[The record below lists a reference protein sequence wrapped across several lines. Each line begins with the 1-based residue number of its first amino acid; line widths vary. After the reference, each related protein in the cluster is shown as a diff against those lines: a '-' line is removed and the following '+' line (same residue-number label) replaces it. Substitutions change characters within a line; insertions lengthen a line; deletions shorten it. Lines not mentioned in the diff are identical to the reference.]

1 MTTATKTSATLP
13 NLNHPALARD
23 SVKTVILAS
32 MIGTAIEFFDFYAYG
47 TAAATYFPKVFF
59 PEVTTTIATLLS
71 LLTFGV
77 AFVARPL
84 GSFVFGH
91 FGDKVGRKKT
101 LVVSLLLMGGSTV
114 LIGLLPDY
122 NTLGLLAVILL
133 CVCRFIQGI
142 GLGGEWSGAVLVA
155 TENAPEDKRAL
166 YGAFPELGAP
176 LGFFLSNGL
185 FFLLESFLTPSQM
198 LAFGWRVP
206 FLASAVLVIVGF
218 WVRTKMQETPLF
230 RQAQAKQLT
239 SKSPLVLVFKKSWRQ
254 IIQGTLIVAV
264 TYTLF
269 YTLATWSLTYAITN
283 LGFSNR
289 EYLFLLMGAIIV
301 FALLIVYAS
310 KLADVFGR
318 RRVLLASSS
327 ALIVFSLLFPY
338 LLQGQRNFAGAVIFL
353 VVGFTLMGVAFGPV
367 GALLPELFKT
377 EVRYSGAGI
386 AYNLAAIVGAAF
398 TPTIATWLAANWGI
412 KFVGLYLG
420 IMAVACLVS
429 LLTVKETK
437 DVDFSE

>member
-1 MTTATKTSATLP
+1 MDTLTKGNSDTQNLDTYNMT
-13 NLNHPALARD
+13 RD

-59 PEVTTTIATLLS
+59 PEVTPTIATLLS

-84 GSFVFGH
+84 GSFIFGH
-91 FGDKVGRKKT
+91 FGDKIGRKKT
-101 LVVSLLLMGGSTV
+101 LVVSLLLMGVSTV

-122 NTLGLLAVILL
+122 KTLGLFAVILL
-133 CVCRFIQGI
+133 CSCRFIQGI
-142 GLGGEWSGAVLVA
+142 GLGGEWSGAALVA
-155 TENAPEDKRAL
+155 TENAPDSKRAL

-185 FFLLESFLTPSQM
+185 FFTLESFLTPEQM
-198 LAFGWRVP
+198 IEFGWRIP

-218 WVRTKMQETPLF
+218 WVRERMQETPLF
-230 RQAQAKQLT
+230 RQAQAKNLT
-239 SKSPLVLVFKKSWRQ
+239 TKSPLKFVFKTSWRQ
-254 IIQGTLIVAV
+254 IIQGTFIVSV

-269 YTLATWSLTYAITN
+269 YTLATWSLTYATTM

-301 FALLIVYAS
+301 FAILIVYAS
-310 KLADVFGR
+310 KLADIFGR
-318 RRVLLASSS
+318 RRVLLFSSS
-327 ALIVFSLLFPY
+327 ALVVFSLLFPY
-338 LLQGQRNFAGAVIFL
+338 LLQGQRNFIGVSTFL
-353 VVGFTLMGVAFGPV
+353 VVGFTLMGIAFGPV

-386 AYNLAAIVGAAF
+386 SYNFAAIVGAAF
-398 TPTIATWLAANWGI
+398 SPTIATWLADNWGV

-420 IMAVACLVS
+420 VMAIACLIS
-429 LLTVKETK
+429 LLTVSETK
-437 DVDFSE
+437 DVNFSE

>member
-1 MTTATKTSATLP
+1 MTTATKTTVNSQSLSQID
-13 NLNHPALARD
+13 NARD

-114 LIGLLPDY
+114 LIGLLPSY
-122 NTLGLLAVILL
+122 STLGLLAIILL
-133 CVCRFIQGI
+133 CICRFVQGI
-142 GLGGEWSGAVLVA
+142 GLGGEWSGAALVA

-185 FFLLESFLTPSQM
+185 FFLLESFLTPNQM

-206 FLASAVLVIVGF
+206 FLASAVLVVVGF

-239 SKSPLVLVFKKSWRQ
+239 SKSPLTLVFKTSWRQ

-301 FALLIVYAS
+301 FAILIVYAS
-310 KLADVFGR
+310 KLADIFGR

-338 LLQGQRNFAGAVIFL
+338 LLQG
-353 VVGFTLMGVAFGPV
+353 
-367 GALLPELFKT
+367 
-377 EVRYSGAGI
+377 
-386 AYNLAAIVGAAF
+386 
-398 TPTIATWLAANWGI
+398 
-412 KFVGLYLG
+412 
-420 IMAVACLVS
+420 
-429 LLTVKETK
+429 
-437 DVDFSE
+437 